1 MLIPPATFLRSC
13 HKMCISDIVMNFQ
26 PTLTKKCLF
35 ISTDILIHFD
45 PFSSTRWH
53 HLHLCLSWS
62 DLVYLCLSWSVSYH
76 HRVALNAHQVLKV
89 RWIGLDGPMNASL
102 LITVTGFQSSQVP
115 LSISQ
120 KAKLEQLVW
129 KCAESSAKDNPQV
142 LAQNLYHPVPL
153 QNLQNI
159 CRKRLRGLALC

>member
-1 MLIPPATFLRSC
+1 MKRNWTRQYLRCFFTAPPSIKLNSLSSAHPTSYISQVLPQDVYLRYC
-13 HKMCISDIVMNFQ
+13 HEFSTN
-26 PTLTKKCLF
+26 PHKKVPIF
-35 ISTDILIHFD
+35 ISADILIHFD

-120 KAKLEQLVW
+120 KAKLEQLV
-129 KCAESSAKDNPQV
+129 
-142 LAQNLYHPVPL
+142 
-153 QNLQNI
+153 
-159 CRKRLRGLALC
+159 